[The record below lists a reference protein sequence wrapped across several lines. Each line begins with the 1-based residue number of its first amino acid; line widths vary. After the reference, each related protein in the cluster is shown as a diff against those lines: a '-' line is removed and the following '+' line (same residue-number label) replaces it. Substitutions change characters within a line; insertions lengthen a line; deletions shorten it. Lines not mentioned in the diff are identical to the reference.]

1 MLRQRSYGTCP
12 PFAKGGRQHRVLAG
26 GIERTTIG
34 LPVEPIPPCP
44 PFHAKRL
51 CARVNKLS
59 LRAQRG
65 DSRLLRGLATA
76 LILPLIA
83 LSLLSGPA
91 LPQTASD
98 VDFSGNGVVDFADFI
113 FFAQAFGSTTAAC
126 DLDGSGTVDFPD
138 FLLFAR
144 VYGQEARPVPVVRDI
159 GVPVRSVNWV
169 RLHPGRDSD
178 GHPAVYATMGQQGDN
193 LFLLQIDP
201 SDGSLKQYTSP
212 VPRSNYPTATL
223 LSCYGQLYIG
233 SAYAGHLLRFD
244 FGTGILEDLG
254 AINPKA
260 ATFPCRMDE
269 DAAGHIWIGS
279 YPAADLTEYDP
290 RTGVFTRHGRMD
302 DVDMYNY
309 PLVGLDGR
317 VGCLIRQTVPHVV
330 LYDPV
335 SGTKRVV
342 GPLTTKGVDTIDLRK
357 GRDGVLYIV
366 SNLGKFKIT
375 EGRAT
380 EVDQIV
386 GSAPS
391 PTLPDGSRASFA
403 DASSQTYKNLSIR
416 DPSGQTTTFELDYKA
431 SGTDVF
437 VVHLGPDSLI
447 YGSSILPEHLFRFDP
462 PNGSLIDLGKCST
475 STGEAYSMA
484 NLGEKLYISSYP
496 AARISE
502 YTPGLP
508 YRFGTDP
515 DANPLELGRIDDISY
530 RPRST
535 LAGPLGRVWTASL
548 PDYGLWGGPLSW
560 LDPATG
566 ARKAYRIVGDAS
578 CYTLAH
584 LEKQG
589 LIAVGTSV
597 YGGSGTTPKVSEV
610 SLFLWDYATEQKV
623 WEGTL
628 PDRSVSI
635 WNALL
640 TGEDGLL
647 YGTVRGG
654 GPDVLFVFDPVSRTF
669 THQSELPYGRPLD
682 LGLQQGPDG
691 LIYGFTVTAIY
702 TFDPESH
709 ELSEVVRVNG
719 GIKIAG
725 PIAGQDIYFGTGP
738 RLRAARL
745 FDTD

>member
-12 PFAKGGRQHRVLAG
+12 PFAKGGRQHRVLAW
-26 GIERTTIG
+26 GIEQTAVG
-34 LPVEPIPPCP
+34 LAEQTIPPCP
-44 PFHAKRL
+44 PFRFGLTA
-51 CARVNKLS
+51 C
-59 LRAQRG
+59 AQRG
-65 DSRLLRGLATA
+65 DTGLLRW
-76 LILPLIA
+76 LISLPLFC
-83 LSLLSGPA
+83 LLFA
-91 LPQTASD
+91 LPSPSLPQSPAD

-113 FFAQAFGSTTAAC
+113 FFAQAFGSSTAAC

-144 VYGQEARPVPVVRDI
+144 VYGQEARAVPVVRDI

-169 RLHPGRDSD
+169 RLHHGRDSE
-178 GHPAVYATMGQQGDN
+178 GRPAVYATMGQQGDN
-193 LFLLQIDP
+193 LFVLQIDP
-201 SDGSLKQYTSP
+201 SDGSLKQFVSP
-212 VPRSNYPTATL
+212 VSRSNYPTATL
-223 LSCYGQLYIG
+223 LSRYGKLYIG

-244 FGTGILEDLG
+244 FDTGILEDLG

-279 YPAADLTEYDP
+279 YPTADLTEYDP

-330 LYDPV
+330 VYDPV

-462 PNGSLIDLGKCST
+462 SNENLIDLGKCST
-475 STGEAYSMA
+475 SGGEAYSMA

-535 LAGPLGRVWTASL
+535 LAGPLDRVWTASL

-566 ARKAYRIVGDAS
+566 ARKAYYRIVGDAS

-597 YGGSGTTPKVSEV
+597 YGGSGTKPKVSEV
-610 SLFLWDYATEQKV
+610 SLFLWDYTAEQKV

-628 PDRSVSI
+628 PDRPVSI

-640 TGEDGLL
+640 TGEDGRL

-654 GPDVLFVFDPVSRTF
+654 GPDVLFVFDPASRTF

-691 LIYGFTVTAIY
+691 LIYGFTVTSIY

-709 ELSEVVRVNG
+709 ELSEVVRVND

-725 PIAGQDIYFGTGP
+725 PIADQDIYFGTGP

-745 FDTD
+745 FD